1 MLPKLS
7 GMNVSIEQWMEHL
20 SPQELQRRL
29 SSLMKLVEMTRI
41 LAAEIDLD
49 KTLAAITLAS
59 CSILDCERASL
70 FQYDE
75 QREELFTRVATELE
89 IEEIRHSIH
98 QGVTG
103 HVVRHRTLANVPHP
117 ADDPR
122 WDSSVDKVT
131 GYHTQ
136 NLLAAP
142 IISSHFGR
150 LLGVL
155 ELINKREG
163 AFDPFDE
170 ELVQAFTRH
179 AAVALERAHL
189 VEETQQR
196 RIVHL
201 SLHVVRAIH
210 RGFMPHVLPQPPG
223 YELACWWFPNEAVG
237 GDYCDVVPLQNG
249 CLALVIAD
257 VSGHGLGPSLIMA
270 SVRAALRALML
281 EQSTPDVL
289 ITHLARALA
298 DDLFD
303 GRFISLALA
312 ALHTTEHYLDYANAG
327 HSPALHYSQQNAAF
341 HDLSATGLPLGVL
354 DSPTYHLGA
363 RRRMELGDLIVFCT
377 DGIVE
382 AMNEELEQFG
392 KHRLQQIISQ
402 AASSSAQEIAFA
414 IRDQVVAYYIGET
427 PPDDLT
433 VLVAKR
439 IA

>member
-1 MLPKLS
+1 M
-7 GMNVSIEQWMEHL
+7 
-20 SPQELQRRL
+20 
-29 SSLMKLVEMTRI
+29 
-41 LAAEIDLD
+41 
-49 KTLAAITLAS
+49 
-59 CSILDCERASL
+59 
-70 FQYDE
+70 
-75 QREELFTRVATELE
+75 
-89 IEEIRHSIH
+89 
-98 QGVTG
+98 
-103 HVVRHRTLANVPHP
+103 
-117 ADDPR
+117 
-122 WDSSVDKVT
+122 
-131 GYHTQ
+131 
-136 NLLAAP
+136 
-142 IISSHFGR
+142 
-150 LLGVL
+150 
-155 ELINKREG
+155 
-163 AFDPFDE
+163 
-170 ELVQAFTRH
+170 
-179 AAVALERAHL
+179 
-189 VEETQQR
+189 
-196 RIVHL
+196 
-201 SLHVVRAIH
+201 
-210 RGFMPHVLPQPPG
+210 
-223 YELACWWFPNEAVG
+223 
-237 GDYCDVVPLQNG
+237 VPLQNG